1 MSLSIED
8 NQWKHFRYVKA
19 GGGAE
24 RLEEEGLYE
33 HLQLNHTVEI
43 TLLFRKQHDI
53 AKQVSSNWKENSALH
68 EWFKEKQ
75 H

>member
-1 MSLSIED
+1 MPSYMCPYLLRTISESTLETL
-8 NQWKHFRYVKA
+8 KR

-53 AKQVSSNWKENSALH
+53 AKQVSSN
-68 EWFKEKQ
+68 
-75 H
+75 